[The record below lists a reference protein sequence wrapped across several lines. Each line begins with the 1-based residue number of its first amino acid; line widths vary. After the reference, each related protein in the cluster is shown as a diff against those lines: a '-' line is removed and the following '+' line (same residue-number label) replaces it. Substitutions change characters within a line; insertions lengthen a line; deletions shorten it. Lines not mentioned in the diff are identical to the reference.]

1 MKNKF
6 FNQLRN
12 ELYFFT
18 TDEIEEIIASY
29 EEIIS
34 ERLANGESETLII
47 SSFESPKHIAKQYAQ
62 ELEITTSDLQKYKTN
77 FKHYVSSRTEI
88 ISQENSKSARN
99 FTKLFLK
106 LIQDLFNFLIKFAV
120 FLIKLLFILEVSCMI
135 SGITIL
141 ILLVDFQNYT
151 LLFFTSLICASAS
164 FVYLQLFIYNFFT
177 KKVSW
182 IINLKKES
190 LKFVS

>member
-6 FNQLRN
+6 FDQLRS

-18 TDEIEEIIASY
+18 AEEIEEIIASY

-34 ERLANGESETLII
+34 ERLTNGENETLII

-62 ELEITTSDLQKYKTN
+62 ELDITTSDLQKYKTN
-77 FKHYVSSRTEI
+77 FKCYVASRTEI
-88 ISQENSKSARN
+88 ITKENSKSAKN

-106 LIQDLFNFLIKFAV
+106 LTQDLSNFLVKFVVFIIKF
-120 FLIKLLFILEVSCMI
+120 LFILEVSCMI

-141 ILLVDFQNYT
+141 ILLINFQNYS
-151 LLFFTSLICASAS
+151 LLFFISLICASAS
-164 FVYLQLFIYNFFT
+164 LVYIQLFIYNFFT
-177 KKVSW
+177 KKVS
-182 IINLKKES
+182 
-190 LKFVS
+190 